1 MSTGNR
7 VANRRANRCANRR
20 KLVVVVKGYPRLS
33 ETFIAQELL
42 GLEQAGIEL
51 CIVSLRHPTDRNH
64 HAVHDEIKASVNY
77 LPEYLHDSVFRVMR
91 GLFSSMMMPG
101 FFIAFREFL
110 ADLRRD
116 LTRNRVRRFGQALVL
131 AAEWPDGAQWL
142 HAHFIHTPASVA
154 AYASRIRGIP
164 WSVSAHAK
172 DIWTS
177 PDWEL
182 AGKLSSARWTVT
194 CTAVGHRHLQSLA
207 PDPGR
212 VHLSYHGLDLDRFP
226 NFQKVLSTR
235 DGGQPDD
242 PVIILS
248 VGRAVPKKGYDTLLQ
263 ALAELPAELH
273 WRFVH
278 IGDGPERTGLQSQAD
293 TLGIA
298 DRILWTGAVNQSEV
312 LSHYQSADLFVLA
325 CRVTDDGDRDGLPN
339 VLVEA
344 ASQGLACLSTRVSA
358 IPELFSHDENAL
370 LVESENAVELSAAMA
385 RAIRNPL
392 LRDALGKSAQDRVRS
407 TLDYHN
413 SIRQLVGLFDAGWKD
428 AR

>member
-1 MSTGNR
+1 MSTEHGLADR
-7 VANRRANRCANRR
+7 PANPR
-20 KLVVVVKGYPRLS
+20 KLVVVLKGYPRLS
-33 ETFIAQELL
+33 ETFIAQELR

-51 CIVSLRHPTDRNH
+51 CIVSLRHPTDRSR

-77 LPEYLHDSVFRVMR
+77 LPEYLHDSIFRVVR
-91 GLFSSMMMPG
+91 GLFRSLMMPG
-101 FFIAFREFL
+101 FLATFGGFL
-110 ADLRRD
+110 NDLRRD
-116 LTRNRVRRFGQALVL
+116 LTPNRVRRFGQALVL

-154 AYASRIRGIP
+154 AYASRILGIP

-194 CTAVGHRHLQSLA
+194 CTAVGHRHLQFLA
-207 PDPGR
+207 PDPAR

-226 NFQKVLSTR
+226 NFQRAASSR
-235 DGGQPDD
+235 DGGQAHD
-242 PVIILS
+242 PVTILS

-263 ALAELPAELH
+263 ALALLPSGLH
-273 WRFVH
+273 WHFVH
-278 IGDGPERTGLQSQAD
+278 IGDGPERKKLQRQAD

-298 DRILWTGAVNQSEV
+298 DRIDWMGAVNQSEV
-312 LSHYQSADLFVLA
+312 LSQYQNADLFVLA

-344 ASQGLACLSTRVSA
+344 ASQGLACLSTQVSA

-370 LVESENAVELSAAMA
+370 LVASENAEDLSAAMA
-385 RAIRNPL
+385 RAIRNPS
-392 LRDALGKSAQDRVRS
+392 LRDVLGKAAQDRVRS
-407 TLDYHN
+407 TMDYQT
-413 SIRQLVGLFDAGWKD
+413 SIRQLVGLFESEWTV